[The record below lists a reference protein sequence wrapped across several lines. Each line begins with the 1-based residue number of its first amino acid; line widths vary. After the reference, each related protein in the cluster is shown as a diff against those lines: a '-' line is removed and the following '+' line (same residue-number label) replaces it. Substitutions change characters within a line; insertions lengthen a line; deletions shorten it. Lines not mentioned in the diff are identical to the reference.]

1 VKRHTALVVEIVRR
15 TPHPALCEHVTRG
28 YSAYR
33 ERGTPLRRA
42 ELPHAGIVLIVNLGP
57 KIEVDGASFGSFVA
71 GLHDRPAITEHHGEQ
86 AGVQLNLTPLGARR
100 LLGMPMR
107 ELTRT
112 VVGVED
118 VLGRDGVE
126 LTERMAD
133 ATAWSDRLALLDA
146 FLLRRLRASE
156 PVRPDVAY
164 TWSRLAGAHGDV
176 AIGRLCREL
185 GCSRRHLAARFGEE
199 VGLGPKALARILRFD
214 RAAGLLGDGHQAAT
228 VAAACGYADQSHL
241 ARDFRSLAHATPAA
255 VAASL
260 AGAPVTNVQDPEA
273 RAA

>member
-1 VKRHTALVVEIVRR
+1 MVEIVRR
-15 TPHPALCEHVTRG
+15 PTHPGLREHAAGG
-28 YSAYR
+28 YAVYR
-33 ERGTPLRRA
+33 ERGAPLRRA
-42 ELPHAGIVLIVNLGP
+42 ELPHAGIVLILNLGP

-86 AGVQLNLTPLGARR
+86 AGVQLNLTPLGAHR

-126 LTERMAD
+126 LTERMAV

-228 VAAACGYADQSHL
+228 VAAVCGYADQSHL

-260 AGAPVTNVQDPEA
+260 AGTPVTNVQDPEA

>member
-1 VKRHTALVVEIVRR
+1 MVEIVRR
-15 TPHPALCEHVTRG
+15 PTHPGLRG
-28 YSAYR
+28 HAAGGYAVYR
-33 ERGTPLRRA
+33 ERGAPLRRA
-42 ELPHAGIVLIVNLGP
+42 ELPHAGIVLILNLGP
-57 KIEVDGASFGSFVA
+57 KIEVDGASFGSFIA

-86 AGVQLNLTPLGARR
+86 AGVQVNLTPLGARR

-118 VLGRDGVE
+118 VLSRDGVE

-176 AIGRLCREL
+176 AIGQLCREL

-199 VGLGPKALARILRFD
+199 VGLGPKAVARILRFD
-214 RAAGLLGDGHQAAT
+214 RAAGLVRDGHAPAV

-241 ARDFRSLAHATPAA
+241 ARDFRSLAHTTPAV
-255 VAASL
+255 VAA
-260 AGAPVTNVQDPEA
+260 AAAPTAQVTNVQDPGA
-273 RAA
+273 LAA